1 MIDAGQVALTL
12 YDYPRS
18 SAAYRVRIALN
29 FKQLQYQSRRIN
41 LLESEEASD
50 EYKSLNPQG
59 LVPALLIQEKGKSD
73 VVLTQ
78 SLAICEYLQEL
89 QPEPSI
95 MTERVFGR
103 ARIRS
108 LAQLICCDIHPLDN
122 LRVLNYLEDELAA
135 DKEVK
140 LRWYQHWIKVG
151 FEALEQ
157 RLQESDTG
165 DYCHQDQVSLA
176 DICLIPQ
183 VYNAKRFDCD
193 LSPYPKIL
201 EITERCNQ
209 HPAFVKT
216 QPENM

>member
-193 LSPYPKIL
+193 LSPYPKIV
-201 EITERCNQ
+201 EITERCN
-209 HPAFVKT
+209 HCLLYTSDAAD
-216 QPENM
+216 E

>member
-1 MIDAGQVALTL
+1 MIDAEQVALTL

-59 LVPALLIQEKGKSD
+59 LVPVLLVQEKGKSD

-95 MTERVFGR
+95 MTERVLGR

-108 LAQLICCDIHPLDN
+108 LAQLICSDIHPLDN

-165 DYCHQDQVSLA
+165 DY
-176 DICLIPQ
+176 
-183 VYNAKRFDCD
+183 
-193 LSPYPKIL
+193 
-201 EITERCNQ
+201 
-209 HPAFVKT
+209 
-216 QPENM
+216 

>member
-1 MIDAGQVALTL
+1 MIDAEQVALTL

-59 LVPALLIQEKGKSD
+59 LVPVLLVQEKGKSD

-95 MTERVFGR
+95 MTERVLGR

-108 LAQLICCDIHPLDN
+108 LAQLICSDIHPLDN
-122 LRVLNYLEDELAA
+122 LRVLNYLEDELAT
-135 DKEVK
+135 DNEVK

-165 DYCHQDQVSLA
+165 DYCHQNQVSLA

-193 LSPYPKIL
+193 LSPYPKIV

-209 HPAFVKT
+209 HHAFVKT

>member
-193 LSPYPKIL
+193 LSPYPKIV
-201 EITERCNQ
+201 EISERCNQ
-209 HPAFVKT
+209 HSAFGKT

>member
-193 LSPYPKIL
+193 LSPYPKIV

-209 HPAFVKT
+209 HPAFGKT

>member
-1 MIDAGQVALTL
+1 M
-12 YDYPRS
+12 
-18 SAAYRVRIALN
+18 
-29 FKQLQYQSRRIN
+29 
-41 LLESEEASD
+41 ESEEASD

-59 LVPALLIQEKGKSD
+59 LVPALLIQEKGKSN

-193 LSPYPKIL
+193 LSPYPKIV
-201 EITERCNQ
+201 EITERCNK